1 MGLSVGAEEVL
12 EVVPGTCWDQYGSW
26 EVGMVVND
34 ESRPHVVARERIASG
49 ARPEDSAAV
58 ARVAAVALPDVR
70 IASPMAAVAPAAVV
84 AVPAAVAGWKLVAEY
99 RQGGEANPAPEQALS
114 HAGPGSA
121 RTAVPTDALGGL
133 LRPELGIA
141 VDARPAALGL
151 RLDWACPSIGR
162 CCGVTA
168 GVP

>member
-12 EVVPGTCWDQYGSW
+12 EVVPGTYWDQYGSW

-34 ESRPHVVARERIASG
+34 EPRPHVVARERSASD
-49 ARPEDSAAV
+49 ARPEDSAAA

-70 IASPMAAVAPAAVV
+70 IASRMAAVAPAAVV

-99 RQGGEANPAPEQALS
+99 RQAGEANPAPEQALS
-114 HAGPGSA
+114 HAEPGSA

-141 VDARPAALGL
+141 GDAHPAVLVL

-162 CCGVTA
+162 CCGATA
-168 GVP
+168 DEP